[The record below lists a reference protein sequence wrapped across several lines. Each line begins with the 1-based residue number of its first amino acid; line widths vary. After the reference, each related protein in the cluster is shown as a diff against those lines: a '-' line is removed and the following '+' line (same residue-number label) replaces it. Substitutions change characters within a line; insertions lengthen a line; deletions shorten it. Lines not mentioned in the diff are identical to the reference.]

1 MSDWDAPESES
12 LMATPE
18 WQTLNRIEPV
28 SAGKMYGGTIAL
40 FGGLIGLLYAAMLII
55 MGLVMATEDA
65 AAGVGMMVGGVA
77 VVLFIPVFYGMFGFI
92 GGIIL
97 AFIFNMVSGWVG
109 GLKVQFTK
117 V

>member
-1 MSDWDAPESES
+1 MSDWDAPGSDD
-12 LMATPE
+12 LGPVPE
-18 WQTLNRIEPV
+18 WQTLHRIEPV

-40 FGGLIGLLYAAMLII
+40 FGGLIGLLYAAFFVLF
-55 MGLVMATEDA
+55 GLFAATDDA
-65 AAGVGMMVGGVA
+65 AAGMGMVAAGVA
-77 VVLFIPVFYGMFGFI
+77 IALFVPIFYGFFGFI

-109 GLKVQFTK
+109 GLKLQFSK

>member
-1 MSDWDAPESES
+1 MSDWDAPESDA
-12 LMATPE
+12 MAIPE
-18 WQTLNRIEPV
+18 WQVLNRIEPV

-40 FGGLIGLLYAAMLII
+40 FGGLIGLLYAGVLVL

-65 AAGVGMMVGGVA
+65 AAGIGMMVGGIA
-77 VVLFIPVFYGMFGFI
+77 VVLFIPIFYGMFGFI
-92 GGIIL
+92 GGLIL